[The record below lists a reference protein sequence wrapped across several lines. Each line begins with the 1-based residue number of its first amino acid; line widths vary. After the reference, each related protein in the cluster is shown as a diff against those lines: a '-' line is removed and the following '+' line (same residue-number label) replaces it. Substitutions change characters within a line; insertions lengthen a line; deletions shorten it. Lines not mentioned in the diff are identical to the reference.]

1 MKQKLFLNKSSMVYE
16 EEQLFKTLVQQA
28 EFELHRNAFDRAN
41 GYLNKAIQVTSALQD
56 AFKLA
61 IK

>member
-1 MKQKLFLNKSSMVYE
+1 MVYE